1 MSETSSASGRIVL
14 VGASGLIGSA
24 VIAQTV
30 GRSDVRLTALARR
43 EFALPPGVRMELLVA
58 PSSEWPGL
66 IAGAQADALVVALGT
81 TWRAAGRDEAAFRAV
96 DEKLVLDCASAAKA
110 AGVPRCIAVSSVGAD
125 PASRNFYL
133 RVKGEV
139 EAALAA
145 LEFDRLDIL
154 RPGLL
159 RGPRGGAPRPAE
171 RLAMLASPLT
181 DVLLHGGLRRY
192 RSVTSKIVS
201 LAILGLAAE
210 VPKGR
215 FIHEHDAIVRAS
227 RPRGN

>member
-24 VIAQTV
+24 VIAETV
-30 GRSDVRLTALARR
+30 GRSNMRLTALARR
-43 EFALPPGVRMELLVA
+43 EFALPPGARMELLVA
-58 PSSEWPGL
+58 DPAEWPGL
-66 IAGAQADALVVALGT
+66 IAGARADALVIALGT
-81 TWRAAGRDEAAFRAV
+81 TWRAAGRDEAAFRSV
-96 DEKLVLDCASAAKA
+96 DEKLVLDCAKAAKA

-125 PASRNFYL
+125 PAARNFYL

-139 EAALAA
+139 EAALSAIK
-145 LEFDRLDIL
+145 FDRLDIL

-171 RLAMLASPLT
+171 RLAMIASPLT
-181 DVLLHGGLRRY
+181 DLLLHGGLRRY
-192 RSVTSKIVS
+192 RSVTAKNVAK
-201 LAILGLAAE
+201 AILQLASA

-215 FIHEHDAIVRAS
+215 FVHEHDSIIRAAD
-227 RPRGN
+227 

>member
-24 VIAQTV
+24 VIAETV
-30 GRSDVRLTALARR
+30 GRSDMRLTALARR
-43 EFALPPGVRMELLVA
+43 EFALPPGARMELLVA
-58 PSSEWPGL
+58 DPAEWPGL
-66 IAGAQADALVVALGT
+66 IAGARADALVIALGT
-81 TWRAAGRDEAAFRAV
+81 TWRAAGRDEAAFRSV
-96 DEKLVLDCASAAKA
+96 DEKLVLDCAKAAKA

-139 EAALAA
+139 EAALTA
-145 LEFDRLDIL
+145 LQFDRLDIL

-171 RLAMLASPLT
+171 RLAMIASPLT
-181 DVLLHGGLRRY
+181 DLLLHGGLRRY
-192 RSVTSKIVS
+192 RSVTAKNVAK
-201 LAILGLAAE
+201 AILQLAAA

-215 FIHEHDAIVRAS
+215 FVHEHDSIIRAAD
-227 RPRGN
+227 

>member
-1 MSETSSASGRIVL
+1 MSETKRIVL
-14 VGASGLIGSA
+14 VGASGLIGGA
-24 VIAQTV
+24 VIAATV

-43 EFALPPGVRMELLVA
+43 EFALPQGARMELLVA
-58 PSSEWPGL
+58 DPAEWPGL
-66 IAGAQADALVVALGT
+66 IAGARADVLVIALGT

-96 DEKLVLDCASAAKA
+96 DQTLVLDCARAAKA

-125 PASRNFYL
+125 AGARNFYL

-139 EAALAA
+139 EAALSA
-145 LEFDRLDIL
+145 LQFDRLDIL

-181 DVLLHGGLRRY
+181 DLLLHGGLRRY
-192 RSVTSKIVS
+192 RSVTAKTVAG
-201 LAILGLAAE
+201 AILGLAVAA
-210 VPKGR
+210 PKGR
-215 FIHEHDAIVRAS
+215 FVHEHDAIARAS
-227 RPRGN
+227 RPAAD